1 MKRLNARVWMA
12 ILAGILALDGARLRG
27 AETNAGAATLE
38 TRTKAAQRPWDCYRI
53 TCIQVKPGKEDAWLS
68 CQKEWL
74 EINNELARRGKIRSN
89 SVWKAADPKAA
100 GYDFASITLF
110 YSLSDANNYTRE
122 EIEGFFGKEKLE
134 DLIRRTGD
142 FRTVISSSIEQ
153 LVDYTTLVRSE
164 SDPSFSQALLI
175 GSMRATPGRERDYEK
190 MEKTVFSKFWQK
202 MAVKDPHLVAWFFS
216 KQVSSFKAG
225 EGRNYT
231 IVHLLDPKLTAP
243 SQKQTDE
250 LQEQAWKEAELP
262 SHKSLDVKG
271 LREMGKVVT
280 VNKVMETQPD
290 LNPVRAEWKKLLG
303 NWKASIPDGH
313 FAGDGGYRIKRI
325 SMGHEDLE
333 IYDKNGKLERK
344 MSCPMK
350 IEVREGL
357 NHFYSLHHEGTY
369 HSIYKIHDDVW
380 YEQSRA
386 IFTGDTKTRPD
397 AFLVYKRI
405 DK

>member
-12 ILAGILALDGARLRG
+12 LLAGILALDGARLRG

-38 TRTKAAQRPWDCYRI
+38 TRTKAAQRPWVCYRI
-53 TCIQVKPGKEDAWLS
+53 TSIQVKPGKEDAYLS
-68 CQKEWL
+68 CAKEWL
-74 EINNELARRGKIRSN
+74 EINSELARRGKIHGW

-100 GYDFASITLF
+100 GFDFRLFTDYD
-110 YSLSDANNYTRE
+110 SLSDANNNNWE
-122 EIEGFFGKEKLE
+122 EIAGFFGKEKLE
-134 DLIRRTGD
+134 DLNRRTGD
-142 FRTVISSSIEQ
+142 SRTVISSSIEQ
-153 LVDYTTLVRSE
+153 LVDYTTVVRSV
-164 SDPSFSQALLI
+164 SDSSFTQALV
-175 GSMRATPGRERDYEK
+175 GSMRATPGREGDYEK

-202 MAVKDPHLVAWFFS
+202 MAVKDPHLIAWFFS

-225 EGRNYT
+225 EGQNYT
-231 IVHLLDPKLTAP
+231 IIQLLDPKLTAP

-250 LQEQAWKEAELP
+250 LEKQAWKEAELP
-262 SHKSLDVKG
+262 SEKSLDVGG
-271 LREMGKVVT
+271 LREMVKVVT
-280 VNKVMETQPD
+280 VNKVMGTQPD

-303 NWKASIPDGH
+303 NWKASIP
-313 FAGDGGYRIKRI
+313 DGGYRIKRI

-357 NHFYSLHHEGTY
+357 NHFYSLHHGGTY
-369 HSIYKIHDDVW
+369 HSIYKIHDGVW
-380 YEQSRA
+380 YEQLLG

>member
-38 TRTKAAQRPWDCYRI
+38 NRTKAAQQPWVCYRI
-53 TCIQVKPGKEDAWLS
+53 ACIKVKPGKEDAWLS

-74 EINNELARRGKIRSN
+74 EINSELARRGKFHGY

-100 GYDFASITLF
+100 GYDFMLF
-110 YSLSDANNYTRE
+110 ADYGSLSDANNNNRE
-122 EIEGFFGKEKLE
+122 EAVGFFGKDKLE
-134 DLIRRTGD
+134 DLNRRTMEIS
-142 FRTVISSSIEQ
+142 TVISSSVER
-153 LVDYTTLVRSE
+153 LVDYTTVVRSV
-164 SDPSFSQALLI
+164 SDSSFTQALVV
-175 GSMRATPGRERDYEK
+175 SMRATPGRERDYEK

-202 MAVKDPHLVAWFFS
+202 MAVKDPHLIVWLFS

-225 EGRNYT
+225 EGQNYT
-231 IVHLLDPKLTAP
+231 ITHLLDPKLTAP

-250 LQEQAWKEAELP
+250 LEEQAWKEAELP

-271 LREMGKVVT
+271 LRKMGKVVI
-280 VNKVMETQPD
+280 VNKVMGTQPD

-303 NWKASIPDGH
+303 NWKATFP
-313 FAGDGGYRIKRI
+313 DGGYRIKRI

-333 IYDKNGKLERK
+333 IYDKNGKLEGK
-344 MSCPMK
+344 GSCPMK

-357 NHFYSLHHEGTY
+357 NHFYALHHEGTY
-369 HSIYKIHDDVW
+369 HSIYKIHDGVW
-380 YEQSRA
+380 YEQGRG
-386 IFTGDTKTRPD
+386 IFTGDSEDRPD

>member
-38 TRTKAAQRPWDCYRI
+38 TRTKAAQRPWGYLRI
-53 TCIQVKPGKEDAWLS
+53 ICIQVKPGKEDAYLS
-68 CQKEWL
+68 SRKEWL
-74 EINNELARRGKIRSN
+74 EINSELARRGKIHGW

-100 GYDFASITLF
+100 GYDFASVTIF
-110 YSLSDANNYTRE
+110 DSLSDANNNTWE

-142 FRTVISSSIEQ
+142 SRTVISSSIEQ
-153 LVDYTTLVRSE
+153 LVDYTTFVRSE
-164 SDPSFSQALLI
+164 SDSSSSQALI
-175 GSMRATPGRERDYEK
+175 GSMKATPGRERDYEK

-202 MAVKDPHLVAWFFS
+202 VATKDPHFSAWIFMQ
-216 KQVSSFKAG
+216 QVSPFKAG
-225 EGRNYT
+225 EGQNYT
-231 IVHLLDPKLTAP
+231 ITHLLDPKLTAP

-250 LQEQAWKEAELP
+250 LEEQAWKEAELP

-271 LREMGKVVT
+271 LRKMVKVVT
-280 VNKVMETQPD
+280 VNKVMGTQPD

-303 NWKASIPDGH
+303 NWKASFP
-313 FAGDGGYRIKRI
+313 DGGYRIKRI

-333 IYDKNGKLERK
+333 IYDKNGKLEGK
-344 MSCPMK
+344 ESCPMK

-357 NHFYSLHHEGTY
+357 NHFYALHHEGTY
-369 HSIYKIHDDVW
+369 HSIYKIHDGVW
-380 YEQSRA
+380 YEQRRG
-386 IFTGDTKTRPD
+386 IFTGDSEDRPD

>member
-12 ILAGILALDGARLRG
+12 LLAGILALDGARLRG
-27 AETNAGAATLE
+27 AETNAGTATLE
-38 TRTKAAQRPWDCYRI
+38 TRTKAAQRPWGCYRI
-53 TCIQVKPGKEDAWLS
+53 NQIQVKPGKEDAYLS
-68 CQKEWL
+68 CRKEWL
-74 EINNELARRGKIRSN
+74 EINNELARRGKIHGW

-100 GYDFASITLF
+100 GYDFASVTIF
-110 YSLSDANNYTRE
+110 DSLSDANNNNWE

-142 FRTVISSSIEQ
+142 SRTVISSSIEQ
-153 LVDYTTLVRSE
+153 LVDYTTFVRSE
-164 SDPSFSQALLI
+164 SDSSSSQALV

-202 MAVKDPHLVAWFFS
+202 VATKDPRFSAWIFTQ
-216 KQVSSFKAG
+216 QVSPFKAG

-231 IVHLLDPKLTAP
+231 TVQFFDPKISAP
-243 SQKQTDE
+243 SKKQTDE
-250 LQEQAWKEAELP
+250 LREQAWKEAELP

-271 LREMGKVVT
+271 LREIVKVVT

-303 NWKASIPDGH
+303 NWKASIP
-313 FAGDGGYRIKRI
+313 DGGYRIKRI

-357 NHFYSLHHEGTY
+357 NHFYSLHHGGTY
-369 HSIYKIHDDVW
+369 HSIYKIHDGVW
-380 YEQSRA
+380 YEQLLG